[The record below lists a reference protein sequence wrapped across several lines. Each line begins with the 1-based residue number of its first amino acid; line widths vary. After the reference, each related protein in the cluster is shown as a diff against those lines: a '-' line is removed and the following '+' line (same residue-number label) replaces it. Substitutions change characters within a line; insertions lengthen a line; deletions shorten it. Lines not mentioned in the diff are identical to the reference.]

1 MCQPEPATILFGS
14 PVIDAESFSSRSNV
28 LQSAY
33 GSKSSDGLLGDADGL
48 GDALPLGESD
58 AAGLLV
64 SAAGELVS
72 EAGVL
77 VSAAGLLASEA
88 GVLSSAAGVL
98 ASAAGVLSS
107 TAGLLDDVSGEPP
120 SANAAGADS
129 RARGRW
135 RPSRRPW
142 P

>member
-14 PVIDAESFSSRSNV
+14 PVIDAESFSSRSKV

-48 GDALPLGESD
+48 GDVLPLGESD

-77 VSAAGLLASEA
+77 VSAAGLLVSEA
-88 GVLSSAAGVL
+88 GVLSSAAGC
-98 ASAAGVLSS
+98 
-107 TAGLLDDVSGEPP
+107 
-120 SANAAGADS
+120 
-129 RARGRW
+129 
-135 RPSRRPW
+135 SRRP
-142 P
+142 PGYCPRPRAADRRVRRVAVGERGRRRQQGEGGDGGRCGDRGH